1 MIKSI
6 LYAVIIYLSFAFVI
20 WEYNP
25 LYWQQEDRLS
35 FALLSVGGAFIINI
49 INFLYN
55 ERNK

>member
-6 LYAVIIYLSFAFVI
+6 LYVVIIYLSFAFVI

-25 LYWQQEDRLS
+25 MYWHPEDRLS